1 MNPGLALPE
10 LLPPNHPNRSALFL
24 DVRRNKP
31 RGWSTYFAN
40 QARHFANRS
49 ASHVLCCASSL
60 VNYWPPRIV
69 CPPSPFYPSLPHGR
83 QPHGLLRV
91 LENHSTSLPSAP
103 TRPNRGRRYRSLFS
117 APGDC
122 KYRQPGSPATLV
134 AASVH
139 VAPSGRRRARDF
151 SSSVRSLDINTPSR
165 ISVNEPY
172 LLVPAHVCFS
182 MALITYPNDTP
193 LVIYILSELPCDT
206 AFPIRQTFP
215 RPTLLER
222 ISRRLPPIIQPDRPR
237 CPQSALFVPFAFPTI
252 IERLS
257 LCTISSYI
265 AYMPSRKQ
273 NTYVPVLT
281 EVAYFR

>member
-69 CPPSPFYPSLPHGR
+69 CPPSPFHPSLPHGR
-83 QPHGLLRV
+83 QPNVLLRV

-182 MALITYPNDTP
+182 MALITYPNNTP

-206 AFPIRQTFP
+206 AFPTRQTFP
-215 RPTLLER
+215 RPTLRER
-222 ISRRLPPIIQPDRPR
+222 ISRRPPKNPTRPSTLPTVRSICSICIPNHHRAP
-237 CPQSALFVPFAFPTI
+237 FVMYHQFLYSLYAI
-252 IERLS
+252 AEAEY
-257 LCTISSYI
+257 LCTG
-265 AYMPSRKQ
+265 AD
-273 NTYVPVLT
+273 
-281 EVAYFR
+281 

>member
-10 LLPPNHPNRSALFL
+10 LLPPNHPNSSALFL
-24 DVRRNKP
+24 DVRRNKL

-69 CPPSPFYPSLPHGR
+69 CPPSPFHPSLPHGR
-83 QPHGLLRV
+83 QPNVLLRV

-182 MALITYPNDTP
+182 MSLITYPNNTP
-193 LVIYILSELPCDT
+193 LVIYILRNCHAVLRFQPAKHSHDLPSWSASPVASPQKSNQTVHVADSPLYLFHLHSQPSSS
-206 AFPIRQTFP
+206 AFR
-215 RPTLLER
+215 
-222 ISRRLPPIIQPDRPR
+222 
-237 CPQSALFVPFAFPTI
+237 
-252 IERLS
+252 
-257 LCTISSYI
+257 
-265 AYMPSRKQ
+265 
-273 NTYVPVLT
+273 YVPSVLI
-281 EVAYFR
+281 